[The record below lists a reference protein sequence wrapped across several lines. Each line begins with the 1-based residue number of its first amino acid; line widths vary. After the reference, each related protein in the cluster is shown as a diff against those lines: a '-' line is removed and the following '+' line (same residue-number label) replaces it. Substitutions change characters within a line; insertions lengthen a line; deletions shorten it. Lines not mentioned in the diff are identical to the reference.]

1 MRYLYHQQQPNLV
14 NFMSTKPTNAQQ
26 FVADLGAGTFANQ
39 LGAAISMVSQGAVQ
53 HNKKGQI
60 KITLD
65 IARIGD
71 SSQVEIAHTLA
82 FVEPTAKGKR
92 AEDTTSKTPMHLNA
106 GGDVTLFANHTRQ
119 LFTEDA

>member
-1 MRYLYHQQQPNLV
+1 
-14 NFMSTKPTNAQQ
+14 MSNQPTNAKQ
-26 FVADLGAGTFANQ
+26 FIGDLGAGTFANQ
-39 LGAAISMVSQGAVQ
+39 LGAAISMVAQGAVA

-71 SSQVEIAHTLA
+71 STQVEIAHTLA
-82 FVEPTAKGKR
+82 YVEPTAKGKR
-92 AEDTTSKTPMHLNA
+92 AEDTASKTPMHLNA
-106 GGDVTLFANHTRQ
+106 GGDVTLFANHTSQ

>member
-1 MRYLYHQQQPNLV
+1 
-14 NFMSTKPTNAQQ
+14 MSTKPTNAQQ

-53 HNKKGQI
+53 HNKKG
-60 KITLD
+60 
-65 IARIGD
+65 
-71 SSQVEIAHTLA
+71 
-82 FVEPTAKGKR
+82 KR

-106 GGDVTLFANHTRQ
+106 GGDVTLFANHTSQ

>member
-1 MRYLYHQQQPNLV
+1 
-14 NFMSTKPTNAQQ
+14 MSTKPTNAQQ

-92 AEDTTSKTPMHLNA
+92 AEDTTSKTPMHLKVIALLPENPVRIGTFSA
-106 GGDVTLFANHTRQ
+106 
-119 LFTEDA
+119 

>member
-1 MRYLYHQQQPNLV
+1 
-14 NFMSTKPTNAQQ
+14 MSTKPTNAQQ

-71 SSQVEIAHTLA
+71 SSQVENEIIQEFKEKVIALLPENSVRIGTFSA
-82 FVEPTAKGKR
+82 
-92 AEDTTSKTPMHLNA
+92 
-106 GGDVTLFANHTRQ
+106 
-119 LFTEDA
+119 

>member
-1 MRYLYHQQQPNLV
+1 
-14 NFMSTKPTNAQQ
+14 MSTKPTNAQQ

-71 SSQVEIAHTLA
+71 SSQVEEKVIALLPENSVRIGTFSA
-82 FVEPTAKGKR
+82 
-92 AEDTTSKTPMHLNA
+92 
-106 GGDVTLFANHTRQ
+106 
-119 LFTEDA
+119 

>member
-71 SSQVEIAHTLA
+71 SSQVENEIIQEFKEKVIALLPENPVRIGTFSA
-82 FVEPTAKGKR
+82 
-92 AEDTTSKTPMHLNA
+92 
-106 GGDVTLFANHTRQ
+106 
-119 LFTEDA
+119 

>member
-1 MRYLYHQQQPNLV
+1 
-14 NFMSTKPTNAQQ
+14 MSTKSTNAQQ

-39 LGAAISMVSQGAVQ
+39 LGAAISMVAQGAVQ

-106 GGDVTLFANHTRQ
+106 GGDVTLFANHTSQ

>member
-1 MRYLYHQQQPNLV
+1 
-14 NFMSTKPTNAQQ
+14 MSTKPTNAQQ

-92 AEDTTSKTPMHLNA
+92 AEGTIQTNYSLKTLKQPPSHYNNF
-106 GGDVTLFANHTRQ
+106 TNHP
-119 LFTEDA
+119 